1 MAGVVSEDKP
11 PDYAPDTAARRPDR
25 MRRMTFA
32 RSCWISALIL
42 AVALASFPAA
52 AADPPSK
59 SPPDEAAVRAL
70 IGRWLDAQNKG
81 DFAAYSAMYTPSFH
95 GIRRSLGR
103 TVVLD
108 HQGWLRDRGRMFKKP
123 MKVTATDIQIARTA
137 PASGLLRATF
147 VQEFSSGNYADRGHK
162 QIDVAAIGGA
172 LVIARE
178 ELLESERLPPASAAG
193 KAPADSTAPTN
204 TPATAKAA
212 PNAPV
217 AHDEAACPTA
227 KAAPFAGTFHGEPG
241 WLVVGETSADAQAI
255 MARALKLEAGGV
267 EAHPVATD
275 SFEGL
280 ASGQFAVVHGAFA
293 AKAEAEALVETL
305 RPKKIKAYVKESG
318 PLKGGAR
325 LVEIRG
331 VAARNGTRG
340 RWPLLI
346 TTDDGGEGTVKSAA
360 NGQFVMWMA
369 ASGKLDIQ
377 NEAETPEKHNMR
389 ASAGI
394 CMTLAPSISGRIDV
408 GTLDT
413 TTWLCDN

>member
-1 MAGVVSEDKP
+1 
-11 PDYAPDTAARRPDR
+11 
-25 MRRMTFA
+25 MTFA
-32 RSCWISALIL
+32 RSCRLSALIPV
-42 AVALASFPAA
+42 VALASFAAA
-52 AADPPSK
+52 AADPPPK
-59 SPPDEAAVRAL
+59 NPPDEAAVRVL

-81 DFAAYSAMYTPSFH
+81 DFAAYSALYTPSFH

-108 HQGWLRDRGRMFKKP
+108 YQGWLRDRGRMFKKP
-123 MKVTATDIQIARTA
+123 MKVAATDVQIARTA

-147 VQEFSSGNYADRGHK
+147 VQEFSSGNYADRGRK

-178 ELLESERLPPASAAG
+178 ELLESERLPGKTPPTGPALDTSPAAARGDSAC
-193 KAPADSTAPTN
+193 PA
-204 TPATAKAA
+204 AKA
-212 PNAPV
+212 
-217 AHDEAACPTA
+217 E
-227 KAAPFAGTFHGEPG
+227 PFSGTFHGEPG
-241 WLVVGETSADAQAI
+241 WLVVGETSSDAQAI
-255 MARALKLEAGGV
+255 MARALKLEAAGV
-267 EAHPVATD
+267 EAHPIATD

-293 AKAEAEALVETL
+293 TRAEAEALVEAL
-305 RPKKIKAYVKESG
+305 RPKKIKAYAKESG
-318 PLKGGAR
+318 PLRGGGR

-340 RWPLLI
+340 RWPLLV
-346 TTDDGGEGTVKSAA
+346 TTDDGGEGTVKAAA

-377 NEAETPEKHNMR
+377 NEAETPDKDNMR
-389 ASAGI
+389 ASAGVCI
-394 CMTLAPSISGRIDV
+394 QLAPSISGRVDV

>member
-1 MAGVVSEDKP
+1 
-11 PDYAPDTAARRPDR
+11 
-25 MRRMTFA
+25 MRGMTLA
-32 RSCWISALIL
+32 RSCRLSALIL
-42 AVALASFPAA
+42 AVALPSFAAA
-52 AADPPSK
+52 AADPPPK
-59 SPPDEAAVRAL
+59 SPLDEAAVRAL

-81 DFAAYSAMYTPSFH
+81 DFAAYTALYTPSFH

-108 HQGWLRDRGRMFKKP
+108 YQGWLRDRGRMFKKP
-123 MKVTATDIQIARTA
+123 MKVAATDVQIARTA

-147 VQEFSSGNYADRGHK
+147 VQEFSSGNYADRGRK

-178 ELLESERLPPASAAG
+178 ELLESERLPAASAAG
-193 KAPADSTAPTN
+193 KAPADSI
-204 TPATAKAA
+204 ATTTAA
-212 PNAPV
+212 PKAPV
-217 AHDEAACPTA
+217 AHPDEAACPTA
-227 KAAPFAGTFHGEPG
+227 KTVPFTGTFRGEPG
-241 WLVVGETSADAQAI
+241 WLVVGDTSADATAI
-255 MARALKLEAGGV
+255 TARALKLEAAGV
-267 EAHPVATD
+267 EAHPIATD

-293 AKAEAEALVETL
+293 TRAEAEALVEAL
-305 RPKKIKAYVKESG
+305 RPRKIKAYAKESG
-318 PLKGGAR
+318 PLRGGGR

-340 RWPLLI
+340 RWPLLV
-346 TTDDGGEGTVKSAA
+346 TSDDGGEGTVRSAA

-377 NEAETPEKHNMR
+377 NEAETPDKHNMR
-389 ASAGI
+389 ASAGVCI
-394 CMTLAPSISGRIDV
+394 ELPSSSGRVDV

>member
-1 MAGVVSEDKP
+1 
-11 PDYAPDTAARRPDR
+11 
-25 MRRMTFA
+25 MRRMTFP
-32 RSCWISALIL
+32 RFFRLSALIL
-42 AVALASFPAA
+42 VVALAPFAAA
-52 AADPPSK
+52 AADPPPK
-59 SPPDEAAVRAL
+59 NPPDEAAVRAL
-70 IGRWLDAQNKG
+70 IGRWLDAQNNR
-81 DFAAYSAMYTPSFH
+81 DFAAYSALYTPSFH
-95 GIRRSLGR
+95 GIRRSFGR

-162 QIDVAAIGGA
+162 QIDVAGIGGA

-178 ELLESERLPPASAAG
+178 ELLESERLPAASAAG
-193 KAPADSTAPTN
+193 KAPIDSTATAK
-204 TPATAKAA
+204 TPATTNAA
-212 PNAPV
+212 PNAPA

-227 KAAPFAGTFHGEPG
+227 KAVPFTGTFHGEPG
-241 WLVVGETSADAQAI
+241 WLVVGDTSADAAAI
-255 MARALKLEAGGV
+255 TARALKLEASGV
-267 EAHPVATD
+267 EAHPIATD

-280 ASGQFAVVHGAFA
+280 TSGHFAVVLGAFA
-293 AKAEAEALVETL
+293 SKAEAEALVEAL
-305 RPKKIKAYVKESG
+305 RPKKIKAYAKESG
-318 PLKGGAR
+318 PLKGGSR

-340 RWPLLI
+340 RWPLLV

-369 ASGKLDIQ
+369 ATGKLDIQ

-394 CMTLAPSISGRIDV
+394 CMTLASSISGRIDV

>member
-1 MAGVVSEDKP
+1 
-11 PDYAPDTAARRPDR
+11 
-25 MRRMTFA
+25 MRRMTLA
-32 RSCWISALIL
+32 RSGWLSAFFL
-42 AVALASFPAA
+42 AVTLASFPAA
-52 AADPPSK
+52 AADPPPK

-70 IGRWLDAQNKG
+70 IGRWLEAQNKG
-81 DFAAYSAMYTPSFH
+81 DFAAYSAFYTPSFH

-108 HQGWLRDRGRMFKKP
+108 HPGWLRDRGRMFKKP

-162 QIDVAAIGGA
+162 QIDVATIGGA

-178 ELLESERLPPASAAG
+178 ELLESERLPAANAAG
-193 KAPADSTAPTN
+193 KAPADSPVPTTAPTN
-204 TPATAKAA
+204 APTNAPATAKAA
-212 PNAPV
+212 PSAPV
-217 AHDEAACPTA
+217 AHDESACPTA
-227 KAAPFAGTFHGEPG
+227 KAVPFTGTFHGEPG
-241 WLVVGETSADAQAI
+241 WLVVGDTSGDAAAI
-255 MARALKLEAGGV
+255 TARALKLEASGV
-267 EAHPVATD
+267 EAHPIATT

-280 ASGQFAVVHGAFA
+280 TPGLFSVVHGAFA
-293 AKAEAEALVETL
+293 TKAEAEALVEAL
-305 RPKKIKAYVKESG
+305 RPKKIKAYAKESG
-318 PLKGGAR
+318 PLKGGGR

-389 ASAGI
+389 ASAGV
-394 CMTLAPSISGRIDV
+394 CMTLAPSTSGRIDV